1 MSGGSFQIFVTR
13 PISAGFILAALVLL
27 AIPAI
32 RGGKKILVAKLT
44 ENE

>member
-1 MSGGSFQIFVTR
+1 MVGSFQIFVTR
-13 PISAGFILAALVLL
+13 PISAGFINAALVLL

-32 RGGKKILVAKLT
+32 CGGKKILVAKLT

>member
-1 MSGGSFQIFVTR
+1 MGSFQIFVTR
-13 PISAGFILAALVLL
+13 PLSAGFIIAALVLL

-32 RGGKKILVAKLT
+32 RAGKKILVAKMT